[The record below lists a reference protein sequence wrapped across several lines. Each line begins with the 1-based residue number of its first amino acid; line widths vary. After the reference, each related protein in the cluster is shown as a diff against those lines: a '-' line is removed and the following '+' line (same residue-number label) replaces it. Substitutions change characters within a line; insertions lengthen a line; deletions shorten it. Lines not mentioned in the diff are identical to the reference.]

1 MVDLNSLMTSLGGFT
16 LVGSFLMGLLAN
28 FTTQKINKVYEDFS
42 KNNKF
47 INHDLQ
53 RAVKKSFLR
62 AIEAIASECLEKT
75 NFSGDD
81 VKWLKQK

>member
-47 INHDLQ
+47 INH
-53 RAVKKSFLR
+53 V
-62 AIEAIASECLEKT
+62 
-75 NFSGDD
+75 
-81 VKWLKQK
+81 